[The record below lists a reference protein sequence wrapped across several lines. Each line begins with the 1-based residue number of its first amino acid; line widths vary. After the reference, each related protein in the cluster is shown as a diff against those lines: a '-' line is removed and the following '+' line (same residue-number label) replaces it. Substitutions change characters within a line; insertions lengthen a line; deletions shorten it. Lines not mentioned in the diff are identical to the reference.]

1 MSALVTRDGQGGGV
15 SADALAQGLGWF
27 SIGLGLAELLA
38 PQALSRGLGLEG
50 KEGLIRAAGAREIA
64 TGIGLLSTRGEGRAP
79 WLWGRVGGD
88 AMDVALLAT
97 ALDERN
103 PRRGNAAAALAAV
116 IGVTVLDLVCA
127 QGLRREPAQ
136 SARPMRALPDY
147 SGRSG
152 FPRPAAA
159 MRGAASDCEVPR
171 DMRAPEAL
179 QSWLRAPRGAAA
191 PG

>member
-1 MSALVTRDGQGGGV
+1 MVTRDGQGEEL

-27 SIGLGLAELLA
+27 SIGLGLAQLLA

-50 KEGLIRAAGAREIA
+50 KEGLIRTAGAREIA
-64 TGIGLLSTRGEGRAP
+64 TGIGLLSTKGEDRVP
-79 WLWGRVGGD
+79 WVWGRIGGD

-103 PRRGNAAAALAAV
+103 PQRGNAAAALAAV

-136 SARPMRALPDY
+136 AARLARPLPDC

-152 FPRPAAA
+152 FPRSPAA
-159 MRGAASDCEVPR
+159 MRGAASDFEVPR

-179 QSWLRAPRGAAA
+179 QSWLRAPRGTPL